1 MCRLAAYS
9 GPDITLAKFLLAPG
23 HGLMEQ
29 SWAPREMREARL
41 NADGYGFGWFAAD
54 GCAATYRIPM
64 PIWTDANL
72 PSLARSLT
80 ARQWLA
86 NVRSAS
92 DRMPVNP
99 FNTMPF
105 AEDRLLYMHNGFVQ
119 DFALALRPQLR
130 RTLEPQFESGIHGNT
145 DSEYMFALLRQLRAQ
160 QAPGEPLENSLVE
173 LCTSLAQWLGDTKA
187 LLNFVVGDG
196 QSLYAVRHALNG
208 ECPSLY
214 CCVGEADYPG
224 GVLVASEPMTD
235 AACWSSIAEH
245 TVCVF
250 TAAEA
255 PRVLAL

>member
-1 MCRLAAYS
+1 MCRLAAYT
-9 GPDITLAKFLLAPG
+9 GPNLSLAKFLLAPG

-72 PSLARSLT
+72 PSLARSLV
-80 ARQWLA
+80 AGQWLA

-92 DRMPVNP
+92 DKMPVNP

-119 DFALALRPQLR
+119 DFAYTLRPQLR
-130 RTLEPQFESGIHGNT
+130 RTLDSEFESAIHGNT
-145 DSEYMFALLRQLRAQ
+145 DSEYIFALLRQLRAQ
-160 QAPGEPLENSLVE
+160 RASEPMDNALIA
-173 LCTSLAQWLGDTKA
+173 LCSTLAQWLGDTKA
-187 LLNFVVGDG
+187 LLNFIIGDG
-196 QSLYAVRHALNG
+196 QSLYAVRHAING

-214 CCVGEADYPG
+214 YCTGEPDYPG

-235 AACWSSIAEH
+235 ATCWTGVAEH
-245 TVCVF
+245 TLCVF
-250 TAAEA
+250 TAGEA
-255 PRVLAL
+255 PRMLPL